1 MPMDVSSVVITLI
14 VITLIWEKLFPLA
27 NRCEQREQLPQL
39 RFVEMAELQAVNLV
53 NAMLHLVEQV
63 QSVPRDPS
71 NDIAAVLPASLPQD
85 QLRVFE
91 AIEKARHVW
100 NLADQSLSDFTSAQ
114 ALRLGP
120 TQDPENVVLR
130 RGDAVRLQ
138 SRLEG
143 VLQQGRR
150 PLDAQVNLLF
160 EALKRPCLFQ
170 LFLELRGHSQIIRVI
185 THIVNLR

>member
-1 MPMDVSSVVITLI
+1 MDVSSVVITLI

-63 QSVPRDPS
+63 QSVPR
-71 NDIAAVLPASLPQD
+71 
-85 QLRVFE
+85 
-91 AIEKARHVW
+91 VW